1 MPYVPRSRRDNAA
14 SPENAGDLH
23 YDISQCI
30 DRYLYH
36 GTTDTP
42 KYQEFNDVMGVL
54 ACAQAEVY
62 RRLVA
67 PYEDEK
73 IKENGDVYSVEPTRP
88 SCVGPCACDP
98 D

>member
-1 MPYVPRSRRDNAA
+1 MPYIPQERRNGQPAET
-14 SPENAGDLH
+14 PGDLH
-23 YDISQCI
+23 HDIAVLI
-30 DRYLYH
+30 DAYLSDAVPH
-36 GTTDTP
+36 
-42 KYQEFNDVMGVL
+42 YQQFNDVMGVL

-73 IKENGDVYSVEPTRP
+73 IKENGDVYSGEPTRP